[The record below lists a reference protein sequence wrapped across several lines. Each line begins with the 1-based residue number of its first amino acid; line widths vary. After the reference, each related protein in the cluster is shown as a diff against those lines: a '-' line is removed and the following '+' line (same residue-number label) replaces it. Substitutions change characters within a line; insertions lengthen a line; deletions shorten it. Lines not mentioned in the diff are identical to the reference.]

1 MAGVRDLIVA
11 LPLVRPEDLPLPSN
25 TAACAILTGSCPRKA
40 FLLSDL
46 GFWPCS
52 PKTGVSGATGVL
64 HPCTSGWGL
73 PVSGTW
79 SGSCENSP
87 LWRGLGVLAAAPL
100 LGITRLLYPH
110 PSSSWGLTWSGET
123 ETDGQGSEAGPLS
136 SAICLPWLRAWDLP
150 RYSWGLGEGSRP
162 TAGKLGRAGREP
174 VGSGLS
180 CLLGRLLGMGIWR
193 GERGRGCPH
202 RGACCELSALCLHS
216 LPGDKKGSPPPA
228 ATAKSQF
235 SLRRRQALRG
245 KSGPGLKKTP
255 PKGLMQA
262 PRHRPCCVPPGR
274 AHLPKEGRRTGQ
286 GFWGGG
292 L

>member
-52 PKTGVSGATGVL
+52 PKTGVSGATGIL

-150 RYSWGLGEGSRP
+150 RYSWGLGEGRGAVP
-162 TAGKLGRAGREP
+162 RLGNWGERGGNLWALGSPASWADSSAWEFGEARGEGAARIVGP
-174 VGSGLS
+174 VVS
-180 CLLGRLLGMGIWR
+180 CLLFVSTAFPGTRRAAPHLLPLPRASSACGGGRPS
-193 GERGRGCPH
+193 GER
-202 RGACCELSALCLHS
+202 AAL
-216 LPGDKKGSPPPA
+216 
-228 ATAKSQF
+228 
-235 SLRRRQALRG
+235 
-245 KSGPGLKKTP
+245 
-255 PKGLMQA
+255 
-262 PRHRPCCVPPGR
+262 V
-274 AHLPKEGRRTGQ
+274 
-286 GFWGGG
+286 
-292 L
+292 